1 MKILIMGLPGSGKST
16 LARPLAE
23 LLGGVWVNADIIRTS
38 YNDWDFSTEGRIR
51 QANRMKHL
59 SDGIVMAGR
68 VAVADF
74 VCPTEET
81 RKQFNPDF
89 TVWMDTIEEGRFED
103 TNKMFETPENV
114 DYHVEKWFTNTPK
127 VLHEVVQRYVTI
139 KDGKNGKENC
149 NG

>member
-16 LARPLAE
+16 LAKPLAE

-38 YNDWDFSTEGRIR
+38 YSDWDFSLEGRIR

-81 RKQFNPDF
+81 RSQFNPDF
-89 TVWMDTIEEGRFED
+89 TVWMDTISRGRFED
-103 TNKMFETPENV
+103 TNNMFEPPEKV
-114 DYHVEKWFTNTPK
+114 DYHVEKWFTNTPD
-127 VLHEVVQRYVTI
+127 VLHKVVQRYVAI
-139 KDGKNGKENC
+139 KDDKPWDGEL
-149 NG
+149 